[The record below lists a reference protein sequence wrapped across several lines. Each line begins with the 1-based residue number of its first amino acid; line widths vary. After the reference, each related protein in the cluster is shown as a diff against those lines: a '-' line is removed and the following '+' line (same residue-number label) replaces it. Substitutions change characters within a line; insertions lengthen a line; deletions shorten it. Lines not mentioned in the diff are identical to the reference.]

1 MATFTVN
8 DDDETATVDFTAGTN
23 DNGYY
28 TIVGNEVQLTQ
39 AGVDYLNANG
49 GQVLPDV
56 SLSTSGTSTPVTTAN
71 TVTTTLV
78 DGEIN
83 ENNSSTNRE
92 LTLDENTMI
101 LTQGSVSVADSDTG
115 DETIIVKTN
124 NFDSIDLGAGD
135 NDTVIID
142 TTDSIVLNNIT
153 NVENIQIH
161 KSGDIIGN
169 TGADTVTITS
179 NNIGTIDL
187 NEGQGAPLD
196 TVVINTSESIDL
208 SKLDHVEMIEIA
220 EGQNLSGFDFDD
232 LASSISDNPDTDDII
247 RIVDTAEG
255 NSETITINL
264 SEFKDGNGDGTGDIS
279 QTSIRDGITYDRY
292 ETTQGHF
299 IDIEQ
304 TLTIDWQ

>member
-1 MATFTVN
+1 
-8 DDDETATVDFTAGTN
+8 
-23 DNGYY
+23 
-28 TIVGNEVQLTQ
+28 
-39 AGVDYLNANG
+39 
-49 GQVLPDV
+49 
-56 SLSTSGTSTPVTTAN
+56 
-71 TVTTTLV
+71 
-78 DGEIN
+78 
-83 ENNSSTNRE
+83 
-92 LTLDENTMI
+92 MI